1 MSWPKRNRRRKIRR
15 TTQHTKKVEHV
26 EDINKSE
33 AAETVT
39 TTADTDATYT
49 PRPET
54 PSTTQPPSEH
64 APSEHGASELA
75 STTPTTPSSAQPT
88 SADMSRT
95 ITPTQTKVA
104 PRTIALPLIP
114 AIPKGKTAMKSTP
127 PATTPK
133 QETANEVKVEAAAKP
148 APAQAP
154 VAHKAVDTI
163 AAIANNTTEDAIKAE
178 KKEETPASAA
188 TAAAPV
194 ETALVEEAKPAS
206 VPAPAPAKP
215 TSWAALLHK
224 PASALPKAAA
234 TPQATSPTEQTRSAL
249 PKSTTEK
256 LSDALT
262 SFSAKTKDSKIAF
275 LEPRGLVNT
284 GNMCY
289 MNSVLQVLVF
299 CIPFYNFLEVV
310 GANAKHSFKSETP
323 LIDAM

>member
-1 MSWPKRNRRRKIRR
+1 MPWPKTNRRRKIRR
-15 TTQHTKKVEHV
+15 TTQHAKKVENV

-95 ITPTQTKVA
+95 ITPTQTKVV
-104 PRTIALPLIP
+104 PRTIVLPLIP
-114 AIPKGKTAMKSTP
+114 VIPKGKAAMKSTP
-127 PATTPK
+127 PAITPK
-133 QETANEVKVEAAAKP
+133 QETATEVKVEAGAKP
-148 APAQAP
+148 APAPAP
-154 VAHKAVDTI
+154 VVHKAVDTI

-178 KKEETPASAA
+178 KKEESPAPVE
-188 TAAAPV
+188 AAPV
-194 ETALVEEAKPAS
+194 EEAK
-206 VPAPAPAKP
+206 PAPAPAKP
-215 TSWAALLHK
+215 VSWAALLHK
-224 PASALPKAAA
+224 PASAQPKAAA
-234 TPQATSPTEQTRSAL
+234 TTQATSPTEQAKSSL
-249 PKSTTEK
+249 PKSNTEK
-256 LSDALT
+256 LSDALI
-262 SFSAKTKDSKIAF
+262 SFSAKTKDSTIAF

-299 CIPFYNFLEVV
+299 CIPFYDFLEVV
-310 GANAKHSFKSETP
+310 GKNAKHSFKSETP

>member
-1 MSWPKRNRRRKIRR
+1 MPWPNTNRRRKIRR
-15 TTQHTKKVEHV
+15 TTQHAKKVEHI
-26 EDINKSE
+26 EDNNKSE
-33 AAETVT
+33 SAETVT

-104 PRTIALPLIP
+104 SRTIALPLIP
-114 AIPKGKTAMKSTP
+114 AIPKGKSAMKSTP

-133 QETANEVKVEAAAKP
+133 QETAKEVKVEAAAKP
-148 APAQAP
+148 APAPAS

-178 KKEETPASAA
+178 KKDETPAPAA
-188 TAAAPV
+188 AAVAPV
-194 ETALVEEAKPAS
+194 ETAPLEEAKPAS
-206 VPAPAPAKP
+206 APAPSKP
-215 TSWAALLHK
+215 SSWAALLHK
-224 PASALPKAAA
+224 PASVLPRA
-234 TPQATSPTEQTRSAL
+234 TTQAPSPTEQAKSSL
-249 PKSTTEK
+249 PKSSTEK
-256 LSDALT
+256 LSDALK

-299 CIPFYNFLEVV
+299 CIPFYNFLDVV

>member
-1 MSWPKRNRRRKIRR
+1 MPWPKTNRRRKIRR
-15 TTQHTKKVEHV
+15 TTQHAKKVEHV

-54 PSTTQPPSEH
+54 PSTTQPPSEQ

-114 AIPKGKTAMKSTP
+114 AIPKSKAAMKSTP
-127 PATTPK
+127 PVTTPK
-133 QETANEVKVEAAAKP
+133 QETLKDVKVEAAAKP
-148 APAQAP
+148 APTPAL
-154 VAHKAVDTI
+154 VTHKAVDTI

-178 KKEETPASAA
+178 KKEETQAPVF
-188 TAAAPV
+188 AAPV
-194 ETALVEEAKPAS
+194 EATPVEAAPIEEART
-206 VPAPAPAKP
+206 APAPAKP
-215 TSWAALLHK
+215 VSWAALLHK
-224 PASALPKAAA
+224 TASAQPKVAA
-234 TPQATSPTEQTRSAL
+234 TPQATSPTEQAKSSL
-249 PKSTTEK
+249 PKSNIEK

-289 MNSVLQVLVF
+289 MNSVLQVLIF
-299 CIPFYNFLEVV
+299 CIPFYDFLEVV

>member
-1 MSWPKRNRRRKIRR
+1 MPWPKTNRRRKIRR
-15 TTQHTKKVEHV
+15 TTQHTKRVEHV

-33 AAETVT
+33 TGETVT
-39 TTADTDATYT
+39 TTAGTDATYT

-114 AIPKGKTAMKSTP
+114 AIPKGKAAMKSTP
-127 PATTPK
+127 PVTTSK
-133 QETANEVKVEAAAKP
+133 QEIMKEAKVEATTKP
-148 APAQAP
+148 APAPAP

-178 KKEETPASAA
+178 KKDETPAPA
-188 TAAAPV
+188 AAAPV
-194 ETALVEEAKPAS
+194 EAAPVEEAM
-206 VPAPAPAKP
+206 PAPAPAKP

-224 PASALPKAAA
+224 PASAQPKAAA
-234 TPQATSPTEQTRSAL
+234 TPQATSPTEHIKSSL
-249 PKSTTEK
+249 PKSNTEK

-299 CIPFYNFLEVV
+299 CIPFYDFLEVV
-310 GANAKHSFKSETP
+310 GKNAKHSFKSETP
-323 LIDAM
+323 LIDVM

>member
-1 MSWPKRNRRRKIRR
+1 MPWPKTNRRRKIRR
-15 TTQHTKKVEHV
+15 TTQHAKKIENV

-95 ITPTQTKVA
+95 ITPTHTKVA

-114 AIPKGKTAMKSTP
+114 AIPKGKAAMKS
-127 PATTPK
+127 TPK
-133 QETANEVKVEAAAKP
+133 QETAKEVKVEAAAKP
-148 APAQAP
+148 VPAPAP

-163 AAIANNTTEDAIKAE
+163 AAIANNTTEDAIKTE
-178 KKEETPASAA
+178 KKEETPA
-188 TAAAPV
+188 PV
-194 ETALVEEAKPAS
+194 EADPVEEAKP
-206 VPAPAPAKP
+206 VPTPAKP
-215 TSWAALLHK
+215 VSWAALLHK
-224 PASALPKAAA
+224 PASAQPKAAA
-234 TPQATSPTEQTRSAL
+234 TSQATSPTEQAKSFL
-249 PKSTTEK
+249 PKSNTEK

-262 SFSAKTKDSKIAF
+262 SFSAKAKDSTIAF

-299 CIPFYNFLEVV
+299 CIPFYDFLEMV
-310 GANAKHSFKSETP
+310 GKNAKHSFKSETP

>member
-1 MSWPKRNRRRKIRR
+1 MPWPKTNRRRKIRR
-15 TTQHTKKVEHV
+15 TTQHTKKVEQV

-39 TTADTDATYT
+39 TIADTDATYT

-133 QETANEVKVEAAAKP
+133 QETAKEVRVEAAAKP
-148 APAQAP
+148 PPAPAP

-178 KKEETPASAA
+178 KKEETPAPAA
-188 TAAAPV
+188 TAVASVETAPV
-194 ETALVEEAKPAS
+194 EDAKPA
-206 VPAPAPAKP
+206 PAPAPAKP

-224 PASALPKAAA
+224 PASALSRAAA
-234 TPQATSPTEQTRSAL
+234 TPQATSPTEQAKSSL
-249 PKSTTEK
+249 PKSNTEK

-262 SFSAKTKDSKIAF
+262 SFSAKAKDSKIAF

-299 CIPFYNFLEVV
+299 CIPFYDFVEVV
-310 GANAKHSFKSETP
+310 GANAKHSFRSETP